1 MTIMKTLGVALSLAI
16 LTGCAS
22 TESLYAQYDELC
34 PVEARVTNT
43 GMVMVTGIAATG
55 NGVLAAGE
63 SESQLWEPAVYFGFD
78 RDELKDS
85 EKARLDRNIAVL
97 KRYEVLQL
105 SVQAY
110 TDRVGSNSHNDRLS
124 RKRMDS
130 VVAYLKQAGIGAGRI
145 QATFLGEGAPLLSG
159 QSRDERVINRRVE
172 LMPLD
177 GNGRPLVMRADFAN
191 SGGDDFVAPQPVK

>member
-1 MTIMKTLGVALSLAI
+1 
-16 LTGCAS
+16 
-22 TESLYAQYDELC
+22 
-34 PVEARVTNT
+34 
-43 GMVMVTGIAATG
+43 
-55 NGVLAAGE
+55 
-63 SESQLWEPAVYFGFD
+63 
-78 RDELKDS
+78 
-85 EKARLDRNIAVL
+85 
-97 KRYEVLQL
+97 
-105 SVQAY
+105 
-110 TDRVGSNSHNDRLS
+110 
-124 RKRMDS
+124 MDS